1 MRDQRFGIE
10 IEMTGITR
18 ATAARVIAGHFNT
31 TATHVGG
38 SYDAYTVRGPD
49 GRSWNLVRDQS
60 IDRRNSRGTQVLN
73 EAVQKSAGKFYEN
86 AVNTHVQ
93 QLRVRV
99 PTAGAEDDEEL
110 DEDEELNE
118 EDIDYEEGLDM
129 GGMQL

>member
-38 SYDAYTVRGPD
+38 SYD
-49 GRSWNLVRDQS
+49 
-60 IDRRNSRGTQVLN
+60 
-73 EAVQKSAGKFYEN
+73 
-86 AVNTHVQ
+86 
-93 QLRVRV
+93 
-99 PTAGAEDDEEL
+99 EEL
-110 DEDEELNE
+110 DE